1 MINLQPV
8 FLYLAEKINM
18 ISIIIP
24 TLNEAPNLQKLIPAL
39 RQNTQTPIEIIVV
52 DGGSTDQSLQICEQ
66 HGVKALTGKR
76 GRAVQ
81 MNFGAS
87 HAKGEI
93 LYFVHADAIPPK
105 GYGEAILTAIQEGYP
120 IGCFRLKFDSKH
132 PLLKINAF
140 FTRFDKS
147 WTRGGDQ
154 TLFVTTSI
162 FEQYQGYDESCV
174 IMEEYDFM
182 DRVRSKYPF
191 KIIPQNVLISAR
203 KYEKNGYFKVQIAN
217 LTAMRMYQKGASK
230 KDIAKTYKSLL
241 K

>member
-1 MINLQPV
+1 MINLQPA

-24 TLNEAPNLQKLIPAL
+24 ALNEANNLQKLIPAL
-39 RQNTQTPIEIIVV
+39 RQNTQIPLEIIVV
-52 DGGSTDQSLQICEQ
+52 DGGSTDLSLQICQQ
-66 HGVKALTGKR
+66 HRVKALTGKR

-93 LYFVHADAIPPK
+93 LYFVHADAIPPI
-105 GYGEAILTAIQEGYP
+105 GYGEAILQAIKKGFP
-120 IGCFRLKFDSKH
+120 IGCFRLKFDSSH

-154 TLFVTTSI
+154 TLFVTTPL
-162 FEQYQGYDESCV
+162 FEQYHGYDKSCV

-182 DRVRSKYPF
+182 DRVRSQHPF
-191 KIIPQNVLISAR
+191 KIIPKNVLISAR
-203 KYEKNGYFKVQIAN
+203 KYKKNGYFKVQIAN
-217 LTAMRMYQKGASK
+217 LIAMRMYQKGKTKES
-230 KDIAKTYKSLL
+230 IAAKYKEMLN
-241 K
+241 